1 MIIYG
6 KQVVLYALKRHAS
19 LIQEIY
25 VAKEWDKQS
34 FKIFSASKKPILRL
48 DPKKA
53 QALAHGG
60 NHQGI
65 LAKITPLDS
74 TPLSELKA
82 ASRLLVLCGIS
93 DVGNLGA
100 IFRSAYCLGVQG
112 IIIAQIASPKIEGI
126 IRASAGAAFDM
137 PFCVQEN
144 PLSLI
149 NELKTAGFCL
159 YGADMSGEDVAHF
172 SPAQKWALF
181 LGNESEGL
189 MTKISKKLDKM
200 LSIKMRADFD
210 SLNVSVA
217 AGIMMSHLDS
227 NL

>member
-65 LAKITPLDS
+65 FGKNH
-74 TPLSELKA
+74 A
-82 ASRLLVLCGIS
+82 ARFY
-93 DVGNLGA
+93 A
-100 IFRSAYCLGVQG
+100 
-112 IIIAQIASPKIEGI
+112 
-126 IRASAGAAFDM
+126 
-137 PFCVQEN
+137 
-144 PLSLI
+144 
-149 NELKTAGFCL
+149 T
-159 YGADMSGEDVAHF
+159 
-172 SPAQKWALF
+172 
-181 LGNESEGL
+181 
-189 MTKISKKLDKM
+189 
-200 LSIKMRADFD
+200 
-210 SLNVSVA
+210 
-217 AGIMMSHLDS
+217 
-227 NL
+227 